1 MKCEIFLPMEL
12 AMSRLTFRVVLVA
25 LILAFSPV
33 CAAERETIAIIGTG
47 DLGDSLGMRLA
58 ALNYTIVYGSR
69 NPDSDR
75 VKALVLATGNHA
87 SATTQREAAQQG
99 DIVFLPIPWPA
110 METVAQNLG
119 SLEGKI
125 VVDVSAPWTQGE
137 DGYPE
142 TQVKPSSAEM
152 IQKWNPGAKVVK
164 GLGTMGSMIIDNPR
178 SVDGAV
184 TIPIASDYRDAKERV
199 AQIVDELGL
208 DPVDFGPLRMAGLIE
223 ALQIIYMIPLL
234 QRRSEEWEFF
244 FRRNADWVCKWQ
256 DDWSAPVFDAG
267 KLATMPEKYDPL
279 TPCP

>member
-1 MKCEIFLPMEL
+1 MRRLIFQ
-12 AMSRLTFRVVLVA
+12 AVLVT
-25 LILAFSPV
+25 LITMVSPV
-33 CAAERETIAIIGTG
+33 GAAERETIAIIGTG

-58 ALNYTIVYGSR
+58 GLDYTIVYGSR
-69 NPDSDR
+69 SPDSDR
-75 VKALVLATGNHA
+75 VKALVVATGNKA

-119 SLEGKI
+119 NLEGKI

-142 TQVKPSSAEM
+142 TRVKPSSAEM

-164 GLGTMGSMIIDNPR
+164 GLGTMGSMVIDNPKA
-178 SVDGAV
+178 VDGPV
-184 TIPIASDYRDAKERV
+184 TIPVASDYRDAKERV
-199 AQIVDELGL
+199 AQIIDELGL

-223 ALQIIYMIPLL
+223 SLQIIYMIPLL
-234 QRRSEEWEFF
+234 QRRTEEWEFF

-256 DDWSAPVFDAG
+256 DDWSTPVFDAG
-267 KLATMPEKYDPL
+267 ELATMPEKHEPL
-279 TPCP
+279 APCP